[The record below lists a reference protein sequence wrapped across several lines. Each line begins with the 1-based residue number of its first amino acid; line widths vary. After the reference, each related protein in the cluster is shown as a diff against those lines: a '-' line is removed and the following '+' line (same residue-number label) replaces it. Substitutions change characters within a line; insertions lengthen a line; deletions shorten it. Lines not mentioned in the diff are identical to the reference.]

1 VDGFLKEMAPHLS
14 HIALIFNPGAAPCAR
29 HFLQSVTLGAEA
41 TLVPVRNDSEI
52 DAAWKQLQ
60 ANRTAA

>member
-1 VDGFLKEMAPHLS
+1 VGGILKEMAPHLS
-14 HIALIFNPGAAPCAR
+14 QVALIFNPDTAPYAPFAAIVA
-29 HFLQSVTLGAEA
+29 LGAEA

-52 DAAWKQLQ
+52 DGLGKQLQ